1 MGMTPSIERP
11 TPEQAP
17 RPALPSLSGGKT
29 GLPVPLTSLVGRER
43 ELAVARAL
51 LGRPDLRLLT
61 LTGPGGIGKTR
72 LALQLAADLADAFAD
87 GVRFVPLE
95 SVRDAGLVAAA
106 IAHAVNVQPTGGA
119 LMHDAMTSALHAADI
134 LLVVDNF
141 EHVLAASVLT
151 GLLASCPRLTSR
163 VLLRVT
169 GEHAMAIPPLPLPD
183 PHSSLSLDDLVRS
196 PAIQLFAER
205 ARAVDVTFAL
215 SETIAPRVRAPRVA
229 CPPGHAT
236 ASNTGDDAP
245 AHDRHH
251 RVHDQ

>member
-1 MGMTPSIERP
+1 MARGSRAHLVPIGGALTWLRPSPIITATNHLPTIGCRQMGMTPSIERP

-72 LALQLAADLADAFAD
+72 
-87 GVRFVPLE
+87 
-95 SVRDAGLVAAA
+95 
-106 IAHAVNVQPTGGA
+106 GA